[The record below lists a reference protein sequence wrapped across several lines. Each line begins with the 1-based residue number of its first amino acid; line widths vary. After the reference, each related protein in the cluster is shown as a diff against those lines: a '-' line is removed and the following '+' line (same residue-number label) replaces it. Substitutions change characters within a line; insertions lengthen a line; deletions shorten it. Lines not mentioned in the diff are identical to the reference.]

1 MSTSWPTL
9 RIYDCD
15 SNETIG
21 KIIND
26 VIIITDITKSN
37 QNVNPVV
44 FQLKP
49 CGMVKNNN
57 KKTKTKKNSTDSS
70 SVTSI
75 LQEASD
81 SFLSTWTFS
90 LIYTI

>member
-9 RIYDCD
+9 RIYDCG

-26 VIIITDITKSN
+26 VINDIITDITKSN

-49 CGMVKNNN
+49 CGMW
-57 KKTKTKKNSTDSS
+57 KTTTKKQKQKKLYRQLKRYFDFA
-70 SVTSI
+70 
-75 LQEASD
+75 EG
-81 SFLSTWTFS
+81 
-90 LIYTI
+90 

>member
-9 RIYDCD
+9 RIYDCG

-49 CGMVKNNN
+49 CGMVKNND